1 MRVRIITVDQNY
13 RIDIVCDPE
22 FTSHLL
28 AKLALQRSEFKL
40 RTGIVGNY
48 PIDGTVAKIAD
59 AIKKDHALHKPLVQ
73 ASRLQS
79 DDKILQQ
86 ESDRIPSVPARKLS
100 NMESEV
106 LWQAVKTRDARF
118 NGAFVFAVRTT
129 GIFCKPSCS
138 AKAAKRENVVFFD
151 AVAAA
156 RSAGFRACL
165 RCKPESPK
173 TVDPQ
178 VELVLKACKLL
189 EVNDEIS
196 IDMVADELGLSKSH
210 FQRTFKEIMGVSP
223 KKYAE
228 AKKMDRFK
236 DELRSGSDVT
246 TAMYEAGY
254 GSSRGLY
261 EKAASALG
269 MTPAIYKKGGKGM
282 TIRFVVTDCELG
294 KLLVARTSKGVC
306 SVTIGDSAAELE
318 KGLLREFA
326 HAQIAKDAKQ
336 DAELRSAVD
345 AILAYMSGKNRR
357 LVLPLDLKAT
367 AFQLQVWEFLQ
378 KIPYGETRS
387 YSEVAEAL
395 GDKKKVRAVAQA
407 CARNR
412 VAMVI
417 PCHRVVASSGELSG
431 YRWGVERKK
440 RLLEKEQG

>member
-1 MRVRIITVDQNY
+1 M
-13 RIDIVCDPE
+13 
-22 FTSHLL
+22 L
-28 AKLALQRSEFKL
+28 APQKVVTRSL
-40 RTGIVGNY
+40 
-48 PIDGTVAKIAD
+48 
-59 AIKKDHALHKPLVQ
+59 
-73 ASRLQS
+73 
-79 DDKILQQ
+79 DKILQQ
-86 ESDRIPSVPARKLS
+86 ESDRIVGVPTRKVA
-100 NMESEV
+100 NMESDV
-106 LWQAVKTRDARF
+106 LWQAVRTRDARF

-129 GIFCKPSCS
+129 GIFCKPSCT
-138 AKAAKRENVVFFD
+138 ARAAKRENVVFFD
-151 AVAAA
+151 AAGAA
-156 RSAGFRACL
+156 RNAGFRACL
-165 RCKPESPK
+165 RCKPESAK

-178 VELVLKACKLL
+178 VEIVMKACELL
-189 EVNDEIS
+189 DRNDEVS
-196 IDMVADELGLSKSH
+196 IDSVADELGLSTSH

-228 AKKMDRFK
+228 AKKMERFK

-246 TAMYEAGY
+246 TAMYEADY

-261 EKAASALG
+261 EKAASGLG
-269 MTPAIYKKGGKGM
+269 MTPATYKKGGKGM
-282 TIRFVVTDCELG
+282 RIDFVVTDCELG

-306 SVTIGDSAAELE
+306 SVTIGDSAA
-318 KGLLREFA
+318 GLRDGLSEEFPN
-326 HAQIAKDAKQ
+326 
-336 DAELRSAVD
+336 AEITESAEAGGQLKTAVD

-417 PCHRVVASSGELSG
+417 PCHRVVASTGDLAG

-440 RLLEKEQG
+440 RLLEKERG